1 MYVSDNSGSLLFA
14 PGDVEGTGGSVEGG
28 QAGGGQAPCLQ
39 HSGKRGSWDTLT
51 SSNLCIIKT
60 HFHLFIHDN
69 TGSLLFAP
77 GDIEGARGSA
87 EGGQAGDKQAP
98 GF

>member
-1 MYVSDNSGSLLFA
+1 MHY
-14 PGDVEGTGGSVEGG
+14 
-28 QAGGGQAPCLQ
+28 
-39 HSGKRGSWDTLT
+39 
-51 SSNLCIIKT
+51 KT